1 MFSKFIKSVLVFN
14 QAQNKAPNFILVYLL
29 ISLTWHHQL
38 FITFF
43 VSHGAFSERF
53 SAALAEHSHQYV
65 VVLFLTLLFFI
76 LRLSL
81 LYFVNKT
88 DQFIDADE
96 PIEAKLGSDQL
107 FKENKDVVRLLT
119 LLEES
124 KAKSAKLKTR
134 EAKAQSDKTATI
146 NKMLAVQAELDI
158 ALADIAILG
167 KSNEELRASL
177 NKYKA
182 A

>member
-1 MFSKFIKSVLVFN
+1 M
-14 QAQNKAPNFILVYLL
+14 
-29 ISLTWHHQL
+29 
-38 FITFF
+38 
-43 VSHGAFSERF
+43 
-53 SAALAEHSHQYV
+53 
-65 VVLFLTLLFFI
+65 
-76 LRLSL
+76 
-81 LYFVNKT
+81 
-88 DQFIDADE
+88 
-96 PIEAKLGSDQL
+96 
-107 FKENKDVVRLLT
+107 
-119 LLEES
+119 EES
-124 KAKSAKLKTR
+124 KAQLAKVKTR